1 MVDKEPRGAR
11 LSPDWVLGE
20 IGLHYAVTKG
30 LSEADARHEAEKFK
44 SYWLAAHGPNAVKR
58 DWLQCWQFWVLNSLS
73 KYGIK
78 PRPDD
83 FGPRLTSEERAR
95 LAARY
100 SKK

>member
-1 MVDKEPRGAR
+1 MSEVRGVR

-20 IGLHYAVTKG
+20 IGLHYALTNG
-30 LSEADARHEAEKFK
+30 LTEADAQHEARKFK
-44 SYWLAAHGPNAVKR
+44 SYWLAAAGSNAVKR
-58 DWLQCWQFWVLNSLS
+58 DWMQCWQVWVLNSLR

-78 PRPDD
+78 PASTGFPAE
-83 FGPRLTSEERAR
+83 PALSPERRAE